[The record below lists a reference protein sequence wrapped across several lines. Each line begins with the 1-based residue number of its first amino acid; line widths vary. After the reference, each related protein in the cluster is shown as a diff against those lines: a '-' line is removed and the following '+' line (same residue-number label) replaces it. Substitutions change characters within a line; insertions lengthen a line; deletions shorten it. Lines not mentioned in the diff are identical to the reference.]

1 MTQKFVP
8 FKQRLQD
15 GSNKNF
21 QVMLTQWGADYA
33 EPTTFLDLAATDN
46 PNNYNHN
53 STPAYDA
60 LLAKAKG
67 VDATDDKQRSADELG
82 LEKIIHEQALLNPLY
97 YQAQPE
103 LVNPSIKGF
112 YHHAVGVPLD
122 FKTAVRQ

>member
-82 LEKIIHEQALLNPLY
+82 LEKIIHEQAVLLPHGGRS
-97 YQAQPE
+97 P
-103 LVNPSIKGF
+103 
-112 YHHAVGVPLD
+112 
-122 FKTAVRQ
+122 